1 MHMNELY
8 KFHSLPKQTPK
19 LNPLLK
25 ILNSTYDKSA
35 LRLSQFWEI
44 FAKGEIPLLIALT

>member
-8 KFHSLPKQTPK
+8 KFHSLPKLK
-19 LNPLLK
+19 PLLK